1 MDEIDSQI
9 LDIFFEKSPFALQ
22 SLNESGHIIN
32 VSSAWLDILGYSK
45 KYVIGKSFRDF
56 LSDNYKD
63 HFKECFPKFK
73 EMGQISDVEFE
84 MKKKNGN
91 IIFVSFNGKIIHDSK
106 GRFKQTLCFMQDI
119 SNRKEIEKEL
129 LESEN
134 KYREI
139 IEQSPDSIVT
149 FDLKGFVTSC
159 NAAHEKFTGYSKEET
174 IGKHFTKLPFLR
186 LSEIPKYLKIFNGV
200 LRNKKS
206 IYLELRWIKK
216 DGSSHIGDI
225 TIDVIKRENKPVGFQ
240 AIIRDITERKKTEEK
255 LNGIQKLSKEL
266 ALTNDIYLIAEK
278 TIEVMKSVLQFDTA
292 FFILRLG
299 DSLRAIASIGMP
311 EYEQIEFDINSKKG
325 IVSWVAREGKSYLTN
340 NTKKDKLFI
349 NIFGQ
354 KIPNSELCV
363 PIKVGKEV
371 LGVLNTESENL
382 DEYTEEDVH
391 MLEAL
396 ASEVAVAVAYSKSLN
411 RIQDELNLR
420 KQIEIA
426 LRKSEEK
433 YKELVENANS
443 IIAKFDKESRIIS
456 MNEYGLEF
464 FGYKEEEIIGKTWA
478 ETILPQIDSEGRNL
492 QNLALD
498 IFTSPLKHD
507 VSINENIKKNG
518 ERVWIHW
525 TNKPIEDENG
535 NLTAILSVGSDYTM
549 TKIAEEALKD
559 SEEKFRI
566 FFEKANDA
574 ILIFNSKD
582 EIIDSNETATRIFGY
597 TKEEFLSMKLPDI
610 QAPEVRGVPGT
621 VIKTEFK
628 LHKDRLFESIDI
640 DKYGN
645 KIPVEVSTSK
655 IRLKGEDLA
664 VGVIRDIRE
673 RKVFEE
679 KIKESENTLSGI
691 ITAAPIGINLFKDRI
706 CIWSN
711 KSMEKIMG
719 YKINELLNKSPRFL
733 YESEE
738 EYERSGRILYK
749 TPRENDIVELETN
762 FVTKSG
768 EIKSVYII
776 NSPLDNNDF
785 SKGFITLVLDMTD
798 RRKAEKQLEE
808 NLEYFAHLVDQ
819 IRNPLA
825 ILSGFTQVEIQNE
838 KTRSRILRQVERIE
852 ELIKKLDQGWLDTEE
867 TRKFLKKYK

>member
-1 MDEIDSQI
+1 MEKQNMGEIDSQI

-45 KYVIGKSFRDF
+45 EYVIGKPFRDF

-63 HFKECFPKFK
+63 HFKECFPIFK

-84 MKKKNGN
+84 MKKKDGG

-106 GRFKQTLCFMQDI
+106 GRFKQTLCFIQDI
-119 SNRKEIEKEL
+119 SNRKAIEKEL
-129 LESEN
+129 LESET

-139 IEQSPDSIVT
+139 LDQSPDSILTV
-149 FDLKGFVTSC
+149 DLKGFITSC
-159 NAAHEKFTGYSKEET
+159 NASFERFTGYSKEEV
-174 IGKHFTKLPFLR
+174 IGKHFTKMPFLKI
-186 LSEIPKYLKIFNGV
+186 SDIPSYIKIFGDL
-200 LRNKKS
+200 LRNKKPT
-206 IYLELRWIKK
+206 YLEITWIKK
-216 DGSSHIGDI
+216 DGTVRVGELIIGA
-225 TIDVIKRENKPVGFQ
+225 IKRQNKLVGFQ
-240 AIIRDITERKKTEEK
+240 TINRDITERKRTDHK

-396 ASEVAVAVAYSKSLN
+396 ASEVAVAVAYFKSLN

-464 FGYKEEEIIGKTWA
+464 FGYKEEEIIGKTWV
-478 ETILPQIDSEGRNL
+478 ETILPQIDSDGRTL

-525 TNKPIEDENG
+525 TNKPIEDEHG
-535 NLTAILSVGSDYTM
+535 NLTAILSVGSDYTK

-582 EIIDSNETATRIFGY
+582 EIVDSNETATRIF
-597 TKEEFLSMKLPDI
+597 
-610 QAPEVRGVPGT
+610 
-621 VIKTEFK
+621 
-628 LHKDRLFESIDI
+628 
-640 DKYGN
+640 
-645 KIPVEVSTSK
+645 
-655 IRLKGEDLA
+655 
-664 VGVIRDIRE
+664 
-673 RKVFEE
+673 
-679 KIKESENTLSGI
+679 
-691 ITAAPIGINLFKDRI
+691 
-706 CIWSN
+706 C
-711 KSMEKIMG
+711 
-719 YKINELLNKSPRFL
+719 
-733 YESEE
+733 
-738 EYERSGRILYK
+738 
-749 TPRENDIVELETN
+749 
-762 FVTKSG
+762 VTKYFRGLFVS
-768 EIKSVYII
+768 I
-776 NSPLDNNDF
+776 N
-785 SKGFITLVLDMTD
+785 
-798 RRKAEKQLEE
+798 
-808 NLEYFAHLVDQ
+808 
-819 IRNPLA
+819 
-825 ILSGFTQVEIQNE
+825 
-838 KTRSRILRQVERIE
+838 
-852 ELIKKLDQGWLDTEE
+852 
-867 TRKFLKKYK
+867 